1 MPIDTIIDSLE
12 HAAELDR
19 KDPLSK
25 YRDQFHIPQVNDTDS
40 IYLTGNSLGL
50 QPKKAREYV
59 LQELHDWAKYGV
71 EGHMHAKHP
80 WLPYHEF
87 LTKNMAAVVGA
98 KPGEVVVMNSLTV
111 NVHLLLVSFYRP
123 DGKKRKIVVESDLF
137 PSDLYAVRSQIEFHG
152 GNPDEDLILWKPR
165 EGEYAVQYEDLEEI
179 VLTQHD
185 EIALIFIGGVNY
197 YTGQLFDLKRIT
209 SLGHN
214 NDIIVGFDLAHGAGN
229 IDFELHDS
237 GADFAA
243 WCSYKYLNSGPGSLA
258 AIFIHERHRTAFDLP
273 RFAGW
278 WGHNK
283 ETRFGMRDPFDPL
296 PGAEGWQ
303 LSNPPIL
310 PMAVM
315 RASLELFQEA
325 GMTALRNKSKAL
337 TGLMLELLQSRQLP
351 GLTIITPGN
360 EAERGCQ
367 LSLYLRNN
375 GKAVFDFL
383 TEKGVIADWREPG
396 VIRVAPVPLYNT
408 YRDVWNFVNL
418 LENGLNKITTT

>member
-1 MPIDTIIDSLE
+1 MENDGLIDNKE
-12 HAAELDR
+12 YAHRLDR
-19 KDPLSK
+19 EDPLAA
-25 YRDQFHIPQVNDTDS
+25 YREQFHIPLVDDRES
-40 IYLTGNSLGL
+40 VYLTGNSLGL

-59 LQELHDWAKYGV
+59 LQELYDWETYGV
-71 EGHMHAKHP
+71 EGHMRARHP
-80 WLPYHEF
+80 WLSYHEF
-87 LTKNMAAVVGA
+87 LTENMASVVGA

-111 NVHLLLVSFYRP
+111 NVHLMLVSFYRP
-123 DGKKRKIVVESDLF
+123 AGKKRKIVVESDLF

-165 EGEYAVQYEDLEEI
+165 EGEYVVRYEELEEI
-179 VLTQHD
+179 VSGQRD

-197 YTGQLFDLKRIT
+197 YTGQLFDLRRIT
-209 SLGHN
+209 ILGHD

-229 IDFELHDS
+229 IDFQLHES

-258 AIFIHERHRTAFDLP
+258 AIFVHERHRTAFDLP

-315 RASLELFQEA
+315 RASLEIFQEA
-325 GMTALRNKSKAL
+325 GMDALRKKSKEL
-337 TGLMLELLQSRQLP
+337 TSFMLGLIQKRALP
-351 GLTIITPGN
+351 GITIITPEN
-360 EAERGCQ
+360 ADERGCQ
-367 LSLYLRNN
+367 LSLFVHKD
-375 GKAVFDFL
+375 GKVVFDFL
-383 TEKGVIADWREPG
+383 TENGVIADWRKPG

-408 YRDVWNFVNL
+408 YTDIWDFVNL
-418 LENGLNKITTT
+418 LEKGLNKIAS